1 MTEVR
6 THNKYTIG
14 WVCALSVERTAA
26 TAMLDER
33 HMDLPRRPNDLNTY
47 TLGSIGGHNIVIA
60 CLPEG
65 TIGTT
70 SAATVVKD
78 MVYTFPAI
86 RVGLMVGI
94 GGGVPPTAR
103 LGDVVVSVPDAQYPG
118 VVQWDMGKAEQGG
131 KFRRTGALNKPPTL
145 LLTAVTKLKTDHKL
159 EGSKIAQYLDDIQTR
174 YPHSTAKFLR
184 SDSLQDVLFK
194 ASYEHV
200 DKQDRD
206 AAEDEEG
213 KDWEEQESDNEAKDA
228 CKHCDK
234 AQIVKR
240 KPQDMRVHYGLIAS
254 GNQVIKDAQLR
265 DRLSKGLGKVLCV
278 EMEAAGL
285 MDNFPCIVI
294 RGICDYADSH
304 KNKAWQEHAAAVA
317 AAFAKELLGYV
328 EPQET
333 RLVMERAEDLKV
345 LNWLTLIDYGP
356 QHSDYLQRRQPGT
369 GQWLLDCE
377 TYKRWVA
384 DPGQTLFCPG
394 IPGAGKTILTSIVV
408 DNLEDRFVTDP
419 TIIVAYIYC
428 KFNRKEE
435 QKLEDLM
442 SSLLKQLAGNSP
454 SLPPVLK
461 ELYERH
467 ALKRTKPTLEE
478 ISTALRTVVATFARV
493 FIIVDALD
501 ECQVADNCRTRFV
514 HQLLRLQTQQGISVF
529 ATTRRMPDIEKELSN
544 SSIIEIRASEED
556 IGRYLKS
563 AIACL
568 PRFIADRSDL
578 QDEITQTISRVVDGM
593 FLLAQ
598 LYFNTLLD
606 KDNPKNLRKA
616 LQDLTTGSRSSE
628 AAYNSAYDDTML
640 RIEGQ
645 LKGQAARAKEVMM
658 WITCAK
664 RPLTKTEL
672 QHALAVEIGEAKLD
686 EDNMTHVQDL
696 VSVCAGLVTIDEESN
711 VVRLVHY
718 TAQEYFENTQGRWF
732 PSAHLTLTA
741 TCTTYLSFEAFAG
754 GRCQNDE
761 ELEKRLEQHR
771 LYQYAARHWGD
782 HARVA
787 RSCEQI
793 VGFLQKTAHINAS
806 AQSYFADR
814 GWHLGGPPNYIEA
827 THLAAIFGLEDA
839 LFAVWNLENRDARDS
854 NGRTPLS
861 WAAENGHTKVVKLLL
876 ETKEVE
882 VNSKDT
888 EYGRTPL
895 SWAAK
900 NGHYEV
906 VELLLETEQVEVDSK
921 DNYGQTP
928 LSWATENGHYEMVKL
943 LLETKEVEVNSKDT
957 EYGQTPL
964 SWVAGNGYIKVVK
977 LLLETKEVEAAKNG
991 HYEVVELLLE
1001 TEQVE
1006 VDSKNNY
1013 NQTPL
1018 SWAAENGHTKVVKL
1032 LLETKEVEV
1041 NSKDNYGQT
1050 PLSWAAENGHY
1061 EVVKLL
1067 LETKEVEVDS
1077 KDTEYGRTPLSWVA
1091 GNGHAE
1097 VVKLL
1102 LETKEVEVDSKD
1114 TEYSQTPLL
1123 WAAENGH
1130 AEVVKLLLETKEVE
1144 VDSKDT
1150 KYSRT
1155 PLLWAAKNGHTEVVK
1170 LLLETEQ
1177 VEIDSKDIYNRTPL
1191 SWAAENGHAEVVRL
1205 LLETEQVE
1213 VDSKDNDGRT
1223 PI

>member
-206 AAEDEEG
+206 VAEDEEG
-213 KDWEEQESDNEAKDA
+213 KDWEEQESDNEAQDA

-240 KPQDMRVHYGLIAS
+240 KPRDMRVHYGLIAS

-333 RLVMERAEDLKV
+333 RLVMERVEDLKV

-419 TIIVAYIYC
+419 TIMVAYIYC

-544 SSIIEIRASEED
+544 SLIIEIRASEED

-761 ELEKRLEQHR
+761 EFKKRLEQHR

-806 AQSYFADR
+806 AQSYFANKGSHFR
-814 GWHLGGPPNYIEA
+814 GFSQRTPSDMEA

-839 LFAVWNLENRDARDS
+839 LFAVWNPKNRDARDS
-854 NGRTPLS
+854 DGRTPLS
-861 WAAENGHTKVVKLLL
+861 WAAHNGHV
-876 ETKEVE
+876 
-882 VNSKDT
+882 
-888 EYGRTPL
+888 
-895 SWAAK
+895 
-900 NGHYEV
+900 
-906 VELLLETEQVEVDSK
+906 
-921 DNYGQTP
+921 
-928 LSWATENGHYEMVKL
+928 
-943 LLETKEVEVNSKDT
+943 
-957 EYGQTPL
+957 
-964 SWVAGNGYIKVVK
+964 
-977 LLLETKEVEAAKNG
+977 
-991 HYEVVELLLE
+991 
-1001 TEQVE
+1001 
-1006 VDSKNNY
+1006 
-1013 NQTPL
+1013 
-1018 SWAAENGHTKVVKL
+1018 
-1032 LLETKEVEV
+1032 
-1041 NSKDNYGQT
+1041 
-1050 PLSWAAENGHY
+1050 

-1067 LETKEVEVDS
+1067 LETKEVGIDS
-1077 KDTEYGRTPLSWVA
+1077 KNTEYSRTPLSWA
-1091 GNGHAE
+1091 ADNGHAE

-1114 TEYSQTPLL
+1114 NYGRTPLLRAAHNGHVEVVKLLLETKEVEVDSKDNYGRTPLL
-1123 WAAENGH
+1123 WAAGNGHVEVVKLLLETKEVEVDSKDNYGRTPLLWAADNGHVEVVKLLLETKEVEVDSKDNYGRTPLSWAAQNGH

-1144 VDSKDT
+1144 VNSKNT
-1150 KYSRT
+1150 EYGRT
-1155 PLLWAAKNGHTEVVK
+1155 PLLWAADNGHAEVVKLLLETEQVEVDSKDTKYGRTPLSWAVENGHTEVVK

-1177 VEIDSKDIYNRTPL
+1177 VEVDSKDNYGRTPL
-1191 SWAAENGHAEVVRL
+1191 SWAAEKGHSEVVEL

-1223 PI
+1223 PIWWAAKRGMLSVFTLSLAGANPGIADRFGLTAI